1 MKERKWNH
9 GYDIF
14 HIICGSFVVVFTI
27 IAVLKPKESYYAYS
41 AVFLW
46 AGLMALNMAFY
57 WWNCQK
63 TRTSYQIE
71 GGIFVGIAV
80 ILLVLAA
87 ASIITNWS

>member
-46 AGLMALNMAFY
+46 AGLMVLNMAFY

-63 TRTSYQIE
+63 TRTSYLE